1 LRTRR
6 WAVASIFAAVALAA
20 CGQPKAPET
29 AAAAPK
35 APLVYAAASLTDVL
49 KTLGDAYAATGQPKP
64 DFSFASSSD
73 LARQIE
79 QGAQADVFLSADEQ
93 WMDYLDAKG
102 LIDKAS
108 RVDLLGNRLVLVT
121 PMPAS
126 GQAML
131 ADMSAKD
138 GGVLSALTTSIFLAQ
153 VLGADGKLAMGD
165 PDAVPAGKYGRDAL
179 TALNAWS
186 AVEPKLAR
194 AANVR
199 DALRLV
205 SSGEAAAGI
214 VYATDAKAEPKV
226 AVSAAFPETSHK
238 PIVYPMAL
246 TAGRAGGKGF
256 LEFLRTA
263 QAKAV
268 FEAAGFTTK

>member
-1 LRTRR
+1 MF
-6 WAVASIFAAVALAA
+6 VAAALAA
-20 CGQPKAPET
+20 CGQPKAAET
-29 AAAAPK
+29 HK

-93 WMDYLDAKG
+93 WMDYLDGKG
-102 LIDKAS
+102 MIDKAS
-108 RVDLLGNRLVLVT
+108 RVDLLGNSLVLIV
-121 PMPAS
+121 PSAVS
-126 GQAML
+126 GQNYIQVEVPNIPGAT
-131 ADMSAKD
+131 KTPGEGD
-138 GGVLSALTTSIFLAQ
+138 GRILSALLTVALKGD
-153 VLGADGKLAMGD
+153 VKLAMGD
-165 PDAVPAGKYGRDAL
+165 PDAVPAGKYGKEAL
-179 TALNAWS
+179 TSLGMWDGVA
-186 AVEPKLAR
+186 PKVAK

-205 SSGEAAAGI
+205 ASGEAAAGI

-226 AVSAAFPETSHK
+226 SVNATFPESSHK

-246 TAGRAGGKGF
+246 VKDRVAGKGF
-256 LEFLRTA
+256 AEFLKSA

-268 FEAAGFTTK
+268 FEAAGFSVK